1 MVPTMV
7 VAQNGVSDSGV
18 DENEDHNEITD
29 KKKVRTSNKNDS
41 SDLVV
46 GILQNQCKDHISDEN
61 SSKNEIKE
69 MNDEGKHLSSFLTDD
84 QNDSEEKILDELF
97 NRKQLLLRRLSEEIH
112 KYEQLCWDE
121 MSPHRSLL
129 QRNKVEISPTRNSLT
144 DNLLDDNLE
153 SKKSWKWWRINK
165 DSGLIS
171 NIRRRQS
178 IGMIAEQYFRYFTND
193 KNGHSRAGSLP
204 PTDSNACENETKKSI
219 PTDIAKANDRKSFQ
233 LEQFLHFLN
242 IQNQNG
248 VQSDHL
254 GTYPPP
260 HHSYYYHQQQEQ
272 LKQVHRQPQVNEV
285 SIQQPACILSPSFA
299 CPNQFQQVNCNHQ
312 RIRNFSG
319 SQASQPLIYSSQ
331 RNQAT
336 NGCVMQKPYDIV
348 HCNHRSLN
356 NSFKRQS
363 THITGA
369 LNSHDVLYVSASSS
383 AHTPQ
388 TRYSTNLQP
397 IPNTYF
403 YSLQKNHS
411 SPLTAETTCR
421 ASFTVLP
428 VAAGTTIPFP
438 ISTSL
443 QNYSAPPV
451 PPRVYSRTSKIF
463 NHASKSMEESVLSKV
478 IDKTIL
484 NLHSNTVTENHH
496 TLEMHSKNNTVTVAA
511 AAVTAGTTN
520 SNTYISNLCKPTT
533 RMVGTAVKLLPYS
546 SRWPGE
552 GEYHPYL
559 NCINDQHK
567 CTNSNVV
574 YNGQFKDKIP
584 PHQMVNGFHK
594 TLELKPIEHFGLTHQ
609 LQQQRPP
616 SKFISYHFTPNTYEF
631 SLNHYNQRSSVVN
644 RRDKFKCNENRG
656 TNFIDN
662 FNRNPSQNPFQLE
675 KLVKEDSVNTMNVK
689 LQPSQSLTNNF
700 SQWPCKDKHINHEP
714 FLVYQL
720 NQPRLRNIP
729 QREIKGAKNSQPVS
743 LSNQTNTALSGC
755 RIVKNPS
762 SGWEINLGCACSKP
776 VSTNYPKPGNFGQCW
791 RPIIEPKE
799 TLNQNQSLPLN
810 NPQDIQYSQ
819 AIIGGYYAV
828 EKKIPR
834 RKCQYESTTQS
845 RSRKNHSNNSSNHQ
859 REHSYCPNYR
869 Q

>member
-121 MSPHRSLL
+121 MAITRIVPDQSSLPSKHLNVRCNSETRNPLITTPQRTLDPNNSLGNSTNRSRGIAARLKFRNSRRSKSAHERIPESPHRSLL

-319 SQASQPLIYSSQ
+319 SQASQ
-331 RNQAT
+331 
-336 NGCVMQKPYDIV
+336 
-348 HCNHRSLN
+348 
-356 NSFKRQS
+356 
-363 THITGA
+363 
-369 LNSHDVLYVSASSS
+369 
-383 AHTPQ
+383 
-388 TRYSTNLQP
+388 
-397 IPNTYF
+397 
-403 YSLQKNHS
+403 
-411 SPLTAETTCR
+411 
-421 ASFTVLP
+421 
-428 VAAGTTIPFP
+428 
-438 ISTSL
+438 
-443 QNYSAPPV
+443 
-451 PPRVYSRTSKIF
+451 
-463 NHASKSMEESVLSKV
+463 
-478 IDKTIL
+478 
-484 NLHSNTVTENHH
+484 
-496 TLEMHSKNNTVTVAA
+496 
-511 AAVTAGTTN
+511 
-520 SNTYISNLCKPTT
+520 
-533 RMVGTAVKLLPYS
+533 
-546 SRWPGE
+546 
-552 GEYHPYL
+552 
-559 NCINDQHK
+559 
-567 CTNSNVV
+567 
-574 YNGQFKDKIP
+574 DKIP